1 MVSDPDRVDAWG
13 SGKERPM
20 LTRTREA
27 RAEAYRNDMINR
39 IAAAAAEARRRRT
52 RPPQTPPQ

>member
-1 MVSDPDRVDAWG
+1 M
-13 SGKERPM
+13 M

-27 RAEAYRNDMINR
+27 RAEAYRNDMLSR

-52 RPPQTPPQ
+52 PPPQGPPQ